1 MRNRSRRSTPIPRAN
16 KYAEWQDNHLWMQ
29 FRFGEGTGT
38 TTSDLSRR
46 VINTTIS
53 GTTTGIWTNPAL
65 GIKPNSSGTYLWLL
79 DADIPGIDDFYAVT
93 NTDGD
98 NLLTGEMIY
107 VEFAMSIAAAPAS
120 DTTNYIMSMGRRDEA
135 GTNDWGTFAWRI
147 NQNLQP
153 TFQVQRRGQSSANT
167 LRTAGAAGAMPADGT
182 MHSYAMLLEP
192 DGSVSWFKDGT
203 LTASSSI
210 TISEGPIADTASG
223 IALMS
228 RHTSSS
234 PWTPT
239 STPVGAGSVAPYV
252 KRIHIGRCAHTAANL
267 ALIERL
273 FVDMSATGQ
282 LPPYFGDI
290 TL

>member
-16 KYAEWQDNHLWMQ
+16 KYAAWKDNHLWMH

-38 TTSDLSRR
+38 TTSDSSRR
-46 VINTTIS
+46 VVDTTIN
-53 GTTTGIWTNPAL
+53 GTTTGIWTNPSL
-65 GIKPNSSGTYLWLL
+65 GINPNSAGTYLWLL
-79 DADIPGIDDFYAVT
+79 DANIPGVDDFYAIT
-93 NTDGD
+93 NANGD

-107 VEFAMSIAAAPAS
+107 VEFAMSIAADPTG
-120 DTTNYIMSMGRRDEA
+120 DTTNYIMSMGRRDET

-147 NQNLQP
+147 NQNRRP
-153 TFQVQRRGQSSANT
+153 TFQLQRRGIANQNT
-167 LRTAGAAGAMPADGT
+167 LISAGTDGVMPADGT

-192 DGSVSWFKDGT
+192 DGTVSWFKDGV
-203 LTASSSI
+203 LTNSASI
-210 TISEGPIADTASG
+210 TISEGPIIDTASG
-223 IALMS
+223 IAIMG
-228 RHTSSS
+228 RHTTST

-239 STPVGAGSVAPYV
+239 AAPVAAGTVAPYL
-252 KRIHIGRCAHTAANL
+252 KRMHIGRCAHTAANL

-273 FVDMSATGQ
+273 LVDMSATGQ